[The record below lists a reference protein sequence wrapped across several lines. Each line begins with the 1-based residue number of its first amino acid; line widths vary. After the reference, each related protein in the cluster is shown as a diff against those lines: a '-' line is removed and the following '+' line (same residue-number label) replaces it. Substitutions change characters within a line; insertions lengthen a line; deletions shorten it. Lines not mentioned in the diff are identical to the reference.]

1 MATSKQKF
9 DHNVSQTKDFEFS
22 RATVNEHWA
31 AGLEDVRDA
40 ATHHDWLNPTVLAP
54 GLRVHDING

>member
-1 MATSKQKF
+1 
-9 DHNVSQTKDFEFS
+9 
-22 RATVNEHWA
+22 VNEHWA